1 MHNLKWKLSYTHIS
15 NFWLFIIFVGTNY
28 SMKFIMMIIIM
39 IDLETKEKNFT
50 KISFKKYLKENSH
63 CLSKTFQIRG

>member
-1 MHNLKWKLSYTHIS
+1 MEIKLHTYLI
-15 NFWLFIIFVGTNY
+15 FGFFIIFVGTNY

-50 KISFKKYLKENSH
+50 KKYIFRLIN
-63 CLSKTFQIRG
+63 I